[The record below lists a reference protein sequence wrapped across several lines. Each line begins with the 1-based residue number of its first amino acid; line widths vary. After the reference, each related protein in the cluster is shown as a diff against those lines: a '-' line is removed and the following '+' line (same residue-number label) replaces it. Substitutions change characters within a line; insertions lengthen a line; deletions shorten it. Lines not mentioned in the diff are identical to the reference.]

1 MFLEISRLLNHLLAV
16 TTQSLDLGSVT
27 PFLWALEDRE
37 KLSYYYYEAVS
48 GARMHTAYLRA
59 GGISLDLPIFL
70 IDLIYKWLAV
80 YIIKLSEIHQ
90 VLTGNRI

>member
-37 KLSYYYYEAVS
+37 KLSYYYEAVS

-59 GGISLDLPIFL
+59 GGISLDLPLFL
-70 IDLIYKWLAV
+70 IDLINKFMAV
-80 YIIKLSEIHQ
+80 HIIKLSEIHQ
-90 VLTGNRI
+90 GVTGNRI

>member
-27 PFLWALEDRE
+27 PFLWAPGDRE
-37 KLSYYYYEAVS
+37 KLSYYYEAVS

-70 IDLIYKWLAV
+70 IDLIYSWLAV
-80 YIIKLSEIHQ
+80 YIIKLIEIHQ

>member
-1 MFLEISRLLNHLLAV
+1 MFLEISRVLNHLLAV
-16 TTQSLDLGSVT
+16 TTQSLDLGSFT

-37 KLSYYYYEAVS
+37 KLSYYYEAVS

-70 IDLIYKWLAV
+70 IDLAV
-80 YIIKLSEIHQ
+80 YIIKLGEIYQ
-90 VLTGNRI
+90 VLAGNRV

>member
-1 MFLEISRLLNHLLAV
+1 
-16 TTQSLDLGSVT
+16 
-27 PFLWALEDRE
+27 
-37 KLSYYYYEAVS
+37 
-48 GARMHTAYLRA
+48 MHTAYLRA

>member
-27 PFLWALEDRE
+27 PFLWTLEDKE
-37 KLSYYYYEAVS
+37 KQRYHYEAIS